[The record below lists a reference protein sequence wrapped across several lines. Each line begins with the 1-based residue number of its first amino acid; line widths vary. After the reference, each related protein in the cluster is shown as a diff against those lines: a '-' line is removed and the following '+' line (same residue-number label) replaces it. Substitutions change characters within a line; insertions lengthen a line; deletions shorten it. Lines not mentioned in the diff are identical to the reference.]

1 MKKILLFAALILGSL
16 MAPAHSA
23 STLRDVT
30 AAIDD
35 SIRIMP
41 NFALGDTRTYRV
53 TTKTDFEYRHDLTS
67 MDYHLTVESVDP
79 DYYGLYLV
87 INNFNYNDSTF
98 PGATQ
103 LLNFFATEGIRFYY
117 NRHSLKVDS
126 VESSRLTK
134 PLMGFLTEIDKELN
148 NIFNMD
154 SVQQFIEN
162 EFHTGINDIA
172 AELLKEMM
180 QPWTDQYGS
189 TYALGESQWIE
200 SFEDDDPM
208 AMDADTV
215 EDVVDSGEQLGIE
228 RVAVED
234 DVLVVDDSEELPD
247 YSVQMEHQAF
257 ARKSDNGSLYYRET
271 ITWASPLF
279 VDNWCE
285 EREASFDAKGWP
297 AEISSTMTM
306 GEYSLSVHWQLMN
319 HD

>member
-1 MKKILLFAALILGSL
+1 MKKILLLAALILGSL
-16 MAPAHSA
+16 MAQAQSF
-23 STLRDVT
+23 STT
-30 AAIDD
+30 AIDD
-35 SIRIMP
+35 SICIMP

-53 TTKTDFEYRHDLTS
+53 TIKTDFDEYKHEMSSL
-67 MDYHLTVESVDP
+67 DYHLTVESVDA
-79 DYYGLYLV
+79 DHYGLYLTIDNV
-87 INNFNYNDSTF
+87 NYNESTY
-98 PGATQ
+98 PDVRQ
-103 LLNFFATEGIRFYY
+103 LIDFFATKGIRFYY
-117 NRHSLKVDS
+117 NRQSLKVDS
-126 VESSRLTK
+126 TESSGLVN
-134 PLMGFLTEIDKELN
+134 PLMGFLTDMDKELD
-148 NIFNMD
+148 NIINMD
-154 SVQQFIEN
+154 SVQRFIER
-162 EFHTGINDIA
+162 EFHTGIDDMA
-172 AELLKEMM
+172 AELLQEMLK
-180 QPWTDQYGS
+180 PWADQYGR

-215 EDVVDSGEQLGIE
+215 EVVVDSGEQLGIE

-257 ARKSDNGSLYYRET
+257 ARKSDDGSLYYRET